1 MQQKRGIAMTKE
13 EIALIEH
20 LKIMPNKNAAAILLE
35 SVIQITG
42 PVSNE
47 AGDEIRKILE
57 ELPND

>member
-1 MQQKRGIAMTKE
+1 MTKE

-35 SVIQITG
+35 SVIQLTG

>member
-1 MQQKRGIAMTKE
+1 MTKE
-13 EIALIEH
+13 ENGLIEC
-20 LKIMPNKNAAAILLE
+20 LKTIPNKNAAAILLE
-35 SVIQITG
+35 SVIQVRG